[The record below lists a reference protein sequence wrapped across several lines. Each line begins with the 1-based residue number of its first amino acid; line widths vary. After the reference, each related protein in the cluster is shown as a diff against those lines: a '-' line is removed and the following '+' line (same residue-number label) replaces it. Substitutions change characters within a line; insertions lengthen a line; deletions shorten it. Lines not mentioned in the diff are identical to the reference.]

1 MRALHWY
8 PCEREH
14 TRSAA
19 EGSLERS
26 SGAGAPRLGARGS
39 FARRAGDHHGQ
50 AASAVS
56 RVAPEVPLRC
66 LRVGVFAVGF
76 ALTVD

>member
-1 MRALHWY
+1 MRAPHWY
-8 PCEREH
+8 LYERER

-19 EGSLERS
+19 EGSVEHS
-26 SGAGAPRLGARGS
+26 SDAGAPRLGARGS
-39 FARRAGDHHGQ
+39 IARRGGDHRAQ

-66 LRVGVFAVGF
+66 LRVGVLAAGF